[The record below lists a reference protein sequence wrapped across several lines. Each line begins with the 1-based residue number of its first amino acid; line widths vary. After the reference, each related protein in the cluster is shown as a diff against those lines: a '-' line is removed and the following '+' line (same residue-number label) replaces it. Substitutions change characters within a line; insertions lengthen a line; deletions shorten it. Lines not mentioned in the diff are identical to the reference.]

1 MKKNVIMRA
10 ACVVLVLTLLS
21 TCMISGTF
29 AKYVTTGPAATDSA
43 RVAEWGVTIEATG
56 VMFGD
61 SYQDKASGNAAT
73 AYVVDEAVDTITVQA
88 KADNT
93 NIVAPG
99 TKGSLAALNVQG
111 TPEVDTQVTYVA
123 DLALEKWTVDVT
135 NDGVDNAVYYC
146 PLVITIDDGED
157 ATPAEVFNGATYA
170 SATEFEEAVEA
181 AIVAKA
187 ARYHTN
193 QDLSAVNNDVQV
205 SWEWPFEVGA
215 NEDEIAAND
224 AKDTALGNAA
234 ATPDDNSGAA
244 TVALT
249 ITATITQID

>member
-29 AKYVTTGPAATDSA
+29 AKYVTKGPAATDSA

-61 SYQDKASGNAAT
+61 SYQDKVSGNAAT
-73 AYVVDEAVDTITVQA
+73 AYVVDEDVDTITVQA

-99 TKGSLAALNVQG
+99 TKGSLAALNVTG

-123 DLALEKWTVDVT
+123 DLDLQKWTVE
-135 NDGVDNAVYYC
+135 GAYYC
-146 PLVITIDDGED
+146 PLVITIDDGEG
-157 ATPAEVFNGATYA
+157 ATPAEVFDGATYA

-215 NEDEIAAND
+215 NADEIAAND

-234 ATPDDNSGAA
+234 ANPDDNSGAA